1 MDFHFGTIILMLA
14 LYAYNTIVDQEE
26 EDAALA
32 AAVHLRLFKT
42 VWPVSDNWWRNVVPS

>member
-14 LYAYNTIVDQEE
+14 LHAYNTIVDQEE

-32 AAVHLRLFKT
+32 AAVHLRLFIKT
-42 VWPVSDNWWRNVVPS
+42 VWPDNWWRNVVPS